1 MKKNFGN
8 LTISKNRGK
17 KKLIYYPGTYV
28 EEEKV
33 FVHFSAVLSMD
44 VMEVKVWQNF
54 SLAVQKLQTQFHS
67 KSGFGFI
74 LFIAPW
80 KILSLLNTLF

>member
-1 MKKNFGN
+1 M
-8 LTISKNRGK
+8 
-17 KKLIYYPGTYV
+17 

-33 FVHFSAVLSMD
+33 FVHFSALWD

-67 KSGFGFI
+67 KVVLV
-74 LFIAPW
+74 LFY
-80 KILSLLNTLF
+80 LLHHGRY